1 MLREAKI
8 IVPAYFT
15 APEYEDETSSV
26 NVRNEVTAQIVKRF
40 GGCTTSEASGAW
52 KDKDGSIV
60 SEPVFVLTFAIEDAL
75 HGSGAWNLACL
86 VGTDCNQ
93 VAVYT
98 VGLLG
103 PGIVYILERGINY

>member
-8 IVPAYFT
+8 IIPAYFT
-15 APEYEDETSSV
+15 SPEYEDETSSV
-26 NVRNEVTAQIVKRF
+26 NVRNEVTAELVKRF

-60 SEPVFVLTFAIEDAL
+60 SEPVFVLTFAHADNAGL
-75 HGSGAWNLACL
+75 GWFDLARL

-93 VAVYT
+93 EAVYT

-103 PGIVYILERGINY
+103 PGIVYILERGIDY